1 MIRSFRDKETRKLFD
16 RERSRAV
23 PGALKKPALR
33 KLLILDA
40 AENLEDLRTYSLFE
54 PAKIV
59 VVVDSTVLADL
70 AAAAGLIEEAAAG
83 FRGDVMAAAPGLEV
97 VI

>member
-23 PGALKKPALR
+23 PGALKKSALR

-40 AENLEDLRTYSLFE
+40 AENLEDLRIPPGNRLEKLKGDRPGQHSIRINDRYRICFVWRDGAANAVE
-54 PAKIV
+54 IV
-59 VVVDSTVLADL
+59 DYH
-70 AAAAGLIEEAAAG
+70 
-83 FRGDVMAAAPGLEV
+83 
-97 VI
+97 